1 MLSFLFNSFLSLKV
15 KTFINQNFFQLIY
28 FTGGHNQAS
37 HQDSSHES
45 GGMLSQMGS
54 TFFGEENVSHSLLP
68 PGAHAPAD
76 SSSPSLMARSLL
88 GKLAIRKPSILSI
101 TSNLSSPGGN
111 GSGGENKNG
120 HFGGS
125 LEDVEKGGEM
135 VVRLIC

>member
-1 MLSFLFNSFLSLKV
+1 
-15 KTFINQNFFQLIY
+15 
-28 FTGGHNQAS
+28 
-37 HQDSSHES
+37 
-45 GGMLSQMGS
+45 MLSQMGS

-68 PGAHAPAD
+68 PGTHAPAD

-111 GSGGENKNG
+111 GSGGENRNG

-125 LEDVEKGGEM
+125 LEDIEKGMKLMMILHHKSIYE
-135 VVRLIC
+135 LFKF